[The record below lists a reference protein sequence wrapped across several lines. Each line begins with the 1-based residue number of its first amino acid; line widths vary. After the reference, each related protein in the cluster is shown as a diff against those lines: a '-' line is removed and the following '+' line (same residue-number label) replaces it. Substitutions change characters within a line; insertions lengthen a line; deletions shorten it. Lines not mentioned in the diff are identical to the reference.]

1 MIKNIVELEII
12 FTRKYRLAANMICNL
27 KYSIPKQIPI
37 VFRKASDYD
46 YYFIIIKLANKFE
59 EKINCVGEYKTFS
72 ISITKE
78 VKSID
83 KNGKKLQK

>member
-1 MIKNIVELEII
+1 MMKNIVELEII
-12 FTRKYRLAANMICNL
+12 VTSNIICNL
-27 KYSIPKQIPI
+27 KHSIPKQIPV

-59 EKINCVGEYKTFS
+59 EKISCVGEYKTFS
-72 ISITKE
+72 VWIAKE
-78 VKSID
+78 VKRID